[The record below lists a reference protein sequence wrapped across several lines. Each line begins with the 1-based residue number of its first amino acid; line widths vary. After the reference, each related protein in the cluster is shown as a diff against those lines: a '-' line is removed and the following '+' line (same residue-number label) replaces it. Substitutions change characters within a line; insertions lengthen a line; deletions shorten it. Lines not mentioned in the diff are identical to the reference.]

1 MTQQEWLIDEAV
13 PPDAV
18 AIEQTQ
24 REISSYKRGSRES
37 LSQPQAVNLAV
48 RLQDIMIWDD

>member
-1 MTQQEWLIDEAV
+1 MTKQEWLIDEAV